1 MTRRSHERRSSRRI
15 RGGAPVT
22 PRIRALLLTGI
33 ITGLTMAV
41 VAAARPWT
49 RPDAPDDW
57 VVLRFAAGDAG
68 SAYEAFE
75 SLAAT
80 EAAGD
85 DALQLL
91 EAGRI
96 DGNEFGSDSY
106 DVYFVGPDRRIMWEV
121 LAPIF
126 AGAPVPWTS
135 VELRRGL
142 ADAAPV
148 VVRAGR

>member
-1 MTRRSHERRSSRRI
+1 M
-15 RGGAPVT
+15 T
-22 PRIRALLLTGI
+22 PRIRALLLSGI
-33 ITGLTMAV
+33 ITGLTLAIVAV
-41 VAAARPWT
+41 ARPWT
-49 RPDAPDDW
+49 REDDPDDW
-57 VVLRFAAGDAG
+57 VVLRFEAGASG

-80 EAAGD
+80 ETAGD

-91 EAGRI
+91 EAGWI
-96 DGNEFGSDSY
+96 DGNEFGDGSY

-121 LAPIF
+121 LEPIF
-126 AGAPVPWTS
+126 ADAPVPWTS

-142 ADAAPV
+142 EDRAPV